1 MGVLYGY
8 GITSPITVEAELN
21 LGLIG
26 GAYARE
32 DSAGVQ
38 IENGK
43 FRVTTLAGYG
53 VYRLPVT
60 DLVYAKGKIGLL
72 YENVKR
78 TSNLA
83 DGGKTARGFG
93 IAGGIGA
100 EAGAIAALDAHDGCL
115 RWVRTYSSDVAHFSR
130 AGHTPPVYDDGVL
143 YAAPRDSN
151 LLLAIHA
158 ESGLLLWQREWDD
171 AIQFVLGVAGN
182 TLIVQGR
189 SLWGVSLASGEPAWP
204 NRRVGHEDPEGFS
217 FGRGAII
224 GDEIW
229 WPNRE
234 EFIVVDAGTGKIRRR
249 LAVRESL
256 GLTGGHLTPFA
267 TSLAVSRGAQLTV
280 LGSSR

>member
-1 MGVLYGY
+1 MKNYSIGLIILLSASAGNCWAEKGDQFLLGKLGFMSVDLHNADPLYSMGVLYGY

-93 IAGGIGA
+93 IAGGIGVGAKLA
-100 EAGAIAALDAHDGCL
+100 EAFTVELEITGIDADIIF
-115 RWVRTYSSDVAHFSR
+115 YS
-130 AGHTPPVYDDGVL
+130 AGLH
-143 YAAPRDSN
+143 YAFK
-151 LLLAIHA
+151 
-158 ESGLLLWQREWDD
+158 GL
-171 AIQFVLGVAGN
+171 
-182 TLIVQGR
+182 
-189 SLWGVSLASGEPAWP
+189 
-204 NRRVGHEDPEGFS
+204 
-217 FGRGAII
+217 
-224 GDEIW
+224 
-229 WPNRE
+229 
-234 EFIVVDAGTGKIRRR
+234 
-249 LAVRESL
+249 
-256 GLTGGHLTPFA
+256 
-267 TSLAVSRGAQLTV
+267 
-280 LGSSR
+280 